1 MSWRSAA
8 LSLALLCASG
18 SAAAF
23 PVNVLQN
30 AGPSERRYNVAI
42 LGDGY
47 RASDQAKLTSD
58 AKQLIED
65 VFAVAP
71 YKSYRQLFNFKVVQS
86 VSVDQG
92 AKGGQAGGTPNTL
105 FSAYYN
111 CSSVPQLVCFD
122 EGAVLSAAAA
132 DVPEFDLALLIVNDG
147 KYGGSGGG
155 VPCVSTHEDA
165 AEILRHELGHNI
177 ANLADEYESPYPG
190 YPACNAARDCS
201 EPNATLRNKRPEIK
215 WLDWLEPATPVPT
228 PKTNAFNGVGV
239 FEGGRYLS
247 TGMYRPMREHCKMRS
262 LGEPFC
268 AVCGEALVRSFWNL
282 PNVHLIDQALPMAT
296 AAGTTCTTTE
306 FAITTPAVSP
316 PTFSYSWTVD
326 GKARAGASGAKVSL
340 SGVGMSEGAHEVV
353 VMVQD
358 TTPLVRNDPQNVL
371 TEQHAWQWQL
381 APEECAGGAGPMP
394 GMAGSAGS
402 NAGAAGTLAGAA
414 GALAGAGGAGG
425 SAGLGGAGGATPSAG
440 SGDSGQDPPPPER
453 VGACG
458 CRLASSSQ
466 SRHGQAALAVSV
478 ALAALLRRRRR
489 ARA

>member
-1 MSWRSAA
+1 MRLRAA
-8 LSLALLCASG
+8 GLGLALLCASG

-30 AGPSERRYNVAI
+30 AGPSERRFNVAI

-105 FSAYYN
+105 FKAYYN
-111 CSSVPQLVCFD
+111 CSNVPQLVCFD
-122 EGAVLSAAAA
+122 DGAVLSAAAA
-132 DVPEFDLALLIVNDG
+132 DVPEFDLALLLVNDA
-147 KYGGSGGG
+147 KYGGSGGD

-190 YPACNAARDCS
+190 YPTCDSVKDCS
-201 EPNATLRNKRPEIK
+201 EPNATLRSTRAAIK
-215 WLDWLEPATPVPT
+215 WLDWLDTTTPVPT
-228 PKTNAFNGVGV
+228 PKTGSFDGVGV

-268 AVCGEALVRSFWNL
+268 PVCGEALVRSFWNL
-282 PNVHLIDQALPMAT
+282 PNVHLIDQAQPT
-296 AAGTTCTTTE
+296 GVVSGTPCSTTE
-306 FAITTPAVSP
+306 LSVTSPAISP
-316 PTFSYSWTVD
+316 PSLGYSWTID
-326 GKARAGASGAKVSL
+326 GKLRAAATSAKLAL
-340 SGVGMSEGAHEVV
+340 SGLGLSDGLHQIVV
-353 VMVQD
+353 TVRD
-358 TTPLVRNDPQNVL
+358 TTQLVRSDPQNL
-371 TEQHAWQWQL
+371 LSEQHTWQL
-381 APEECAGGAGPMP
+381 DLGECPADAGPP
-394 GMAGSAGS
+394 PNNGGNGGSSAVAASASAG
-402 NAGAAGTLAGAA
+402 TA
-414 GALAGAGGAGG
+414 GALAGASGA
-425 SAGLGGAGGATPSAG
+425 SAGRAGDTSRAG
-440 SGDSGQDPPPPER
+440 SGDSDQDPPPPEHSA
-453 VGACG
+453 ACG
-458 CRLASSSQ
+458 CHLESTRSSAAGAGVLALVLAS
-466 SRHGQAALAVSV
+466 AV
-478 ALAALLRRRRR
+478 LRRRRR
-489 ARA
+489 A